1 MTSGRCVFP
10 AVTVLALVALLG
22 VSHARAEGDTP
33 EGGSGKKE
41 YPFELL
47 KDADGKPLRNE
58 RGNFMRFNKAS
69 GVIEEVSPND
79 LSKPVNLSAP
89 KDRAD
94 TQKAQ
99 PLSKAGNHGPVI
111 DEVNGEP
118 VDKDDHDS
126 ARKDVA
132 DYGSEIGISQALQVD
147 GEKITGLVRVTNN
160 GQKRL
165 ASLELTLYV
174 PTANN
179 KTVEHRIL
187 MADRAGCE
195 APPPPGKAGSALN
208 KVDFSLPEVVKGQ
221 LEIKVTYLKFAQ
233 Q

>member
-10 AVTVLALVALLG
+10 AVAVLALVALLG
-22 VSHARAEGDTP
+22 VSNARAEGD
-33 EGGSGKKE
+33 GKKE

-58 RGNFMRFNKAS
+58 RGNFLRFNKEKGA
-69 GVIEEVSPND
+69 IEEVAPGD
-79 LSKPVNLSAP
+79 VGKAVDLSAP
-89 KDRAD
+89 KDRTE
-94 TQKAQ
+94 TQKNQ
-99 PLSKAGNHGPVI
+99 PASKAGNRGPVI

-118 VDKDDHDS
+118 VDKDDHDA

-165 ASLELTLYV
+165 AALELTLYV

-187 MADRAGCE
+187 MADRPGCE
-195 APPPPGKAGSALN
+195 ATPPPGKAGSALN
-208 KVDFSLPEVVKGQ
+208 KIDVTLPDVVKGQ